1 MRKAISL
8 KVLLVLALVSVT
20 FASISLELPYK
31 KCAVRNMRGY
41 AEFGNSDY
49 GCITGAPA
57 LPAYVVR
64 FLVPPEA
71 DMSTVKISFSNLKV
85 EVVEGEFQVS
95 PVPYAM
101 SSMGTVAK
109 ILDRKIVDG
118 KDVAIYSSNSYY
130 PANYAEVGHTGKLW
144 NFKILE
150 VIVYPYRYNPVTKK
164 LIKVVN
170 GLIEPALPGKLS
182 AAIEVQLKG
191 DFEVVL
197 SY

>member
-31 KCAVRNMRGY
+31 ECAVRNMRGY

-64 FLVPPEA
+64 FLVPPDA
-71 DMSTVKISFSNLKV
+71 DMSTAKILFSNLKE
-85 EVVEGEFQVS
+85 EVVGGVFEVKS
-95 PVPYAM
+95 VPYAM

-130 PANYAEVGHTGKLW
+130 PANYAEVGHTGKLG
-144 NFKILE
+144 ILK
-150 VIVYPYRYNPVTKK
+150 YWK
-164 LIKVVN
+164 LLYI
-170 GLIEPALPGKLS
+170 LIDIIL
-182 AAIEVQLKG
+182 
-191 DFEVVL
+191 
-197 SY
+197 